1 VRRPFVE
8 SAPLSQARSR
18 LDRLTFAETHFVTTD
33 FLLFNMRDLCRAAL
47 KKTVFFIFGLDR
59 IKWRV
64 SIFFTTDLF
73 SLASENSHGYIAS
86 LFGRSEDICW
96 VFRSQRARRAR
107 FNEMISLT
115 WNSIAPPLVEY
126 VNCGLICYFNCSLAA
141 RYTMLLLRLHLLLE
155 TQCGHYGA
163 FVCQMHQFN

>member
-1 VRRPFVE
+1 LLRVL
-8 SAPLSQARSR
+8 LSRSR

-47 KKTVFFIFGLDR
+47 KKTVFVWAR
-59 IKWRV
+59 PNQVARV
-64 SIFFTTDLF
+64 DFFSTDLF
-73 SLASENSHGYIAS
+73 SLHPKIPMVALRHFSSVAFVW
-86 LFGRSEDICW
+86 L
-96 VFRSQRARRAR
+96 FRSQRAR

-126 VNCGLICYFNCSLAA
+126 VNCGVICYFNCSLAA
-141 RYTMLLLRLHLLLE
+141 PYTMLLLRLHLLLE

>member
-1 VRRPFVE
+1 MRRPFVE

-47 KKTVFFIFGLDR
+47 KKTVFYIRARPNQVARVDFFHDR
-59 IKWRV
+59 FV
-64 SIFFTTDLF
+64 FTCIRKFPWLHCVTF
-73 SLASENSHGYIAS
+73 HQSEN
-86 LFGRSEDICW
+86 ICW